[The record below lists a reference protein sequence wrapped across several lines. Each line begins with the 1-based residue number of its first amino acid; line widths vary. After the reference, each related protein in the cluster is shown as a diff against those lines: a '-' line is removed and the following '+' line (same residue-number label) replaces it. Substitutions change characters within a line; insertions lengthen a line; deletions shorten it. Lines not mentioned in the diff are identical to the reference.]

1 MNKLLSID
9 DLIPAERPQT
19 TLETTQTTVGATTSQ
34 VAARLKK
41 RVLEGFYGFEERLP
55 AERQLAEEFN
65 VSRGTLRSAL
75 DLLEQQNLVVRKMGS
90 GTFISYQKPEE
101 NDEIASLTSP
111 LEMIEVRIA
120 IEPQMVRL
128 AIANASSRDLEAL
141 HDALLA
147 CESCEGDVER
157 FARADTTFHMTLAHC
172 TKNKLMFWLY
182 ERISQVRSNSQWQT
196 VKNSLLTQQ
205 RIDDY
210 NRQHRAIYEA
220 IIARD
225 TQAAVKIIKSHLY
238 GIHGDV
244 NQTLEEE

>member
-1 MNKLLSID
+1 MNKLLSIAT
-9 DLIPAERPQT
+9 ISSEAPPQNQPAVDRN
-19 TLETTQTTVGATTSQ
+19 TVGATTSQ
-34 VAARLKK
+34 VAAQLK
-41 RVLEGFYGFEERLP
+41 RRILDGLYDFEERLP
-55 AERQLAEEFN
+55 AERHLAEEFE

-75 DLLEQQNLVVRKMGS
+75 DVLERQKLVIRKMGS
-90 GTFISYQKPEE
+90 GTFVTYQQPDEQEEISK
-101 NDEIASLTSP
+101 LTSP
-111 LEMIEVRIA
+111 VEMIEVRIA

-141 HDALLA
+141 QDALVM
-147 CESCEGDVER
+147 CESCDGDAEK
-157 FARADTTFHMTLAHC
+157 FARADTAFHMTLAHC

-196 VKNSLLTQQ
+196 VKNNLLTQQ

-210 NRQHRAIYEA
+210 NKEHRAIYEA

-225 TQAAVKIIKSHLY
+225 VQRAVSIIKSHLY

-244 NQTLEEE
+244 NQSLEAE